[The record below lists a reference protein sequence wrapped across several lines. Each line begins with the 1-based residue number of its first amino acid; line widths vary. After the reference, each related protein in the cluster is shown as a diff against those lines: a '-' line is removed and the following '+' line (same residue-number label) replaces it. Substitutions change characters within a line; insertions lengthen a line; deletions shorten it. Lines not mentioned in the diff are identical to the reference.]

1 MRVTIVGGHGQIA
14 QLLTRLL
21 VSRGDEVVGIIRNP
35 AQSEELRDLGAEPLV
50 LDLEATTLPEAATAL
65 AGSDAVVFAA
75 GAGPGSGIERK
86 YTVDQGAADL
96 SAAAAQAAGVSRFL
110 QISSMGTD
118 QPPQDDD
125 VFSHY
130 LRAKAAAEQF
140 LRDTDLDYLIVRPG
154 RLTDEAATGHVAL
167 AHQVPR
173 SSVPRADVAAVLVA
187 LLEQPTLR
195 RETLELVSG
204 DDPIAAAVAHLSQ
217 A

>member
-118 QPPQDDD
+118 QPPQGDD

-167 AHQVPR
+167 AQQVTR

-204 DDPIAAAVAHLSQ
+204 DDPIAAAVAHLSEH
-217 A
+217 

>member
-35 AQSEELRDLGAEPLV
+35 AQSEELRDLGAEPLIR
-50 LDLEATTLPEAATAL
+50 DLEATTLPEAATAL

-167 AHQVPR
+167 AQQVTR

-204 DDPIAAAVAHLSQ
+204 DDPIAAAVAHLSEH
-217 A
+217 

>member
-110 QISSMGTD
+110 QVSSMGTD
-118 QPPQDDD
+118 QPPQDED

-154 RLTDEAATGHVAL
+154 RLTDEPATGHVAL
-167 AHQVPR
+167 AQQVPR
-173 SSVPRADVAAVLVA
+173 SSVPRADVAAVLVT
-187 LLEQPTLR
+187 LLEQPMLR

>member
-154 RLTDEAATGHVAL
+154 RLTDEPATGHVAL

-204 DDPIAAAVAHLSQ
+204 DDPIAAAVAHLSEH
-217 A
+217 

>member
-35 AQSEELRDLGAEPLV
+35 AQSEELRDLGAEPLIR
-50 LDLEATTLPEAATAL
+50 DLEATTLPEAATAL

-118 QPPQDDD
+118 QPPQGDD

-167 AHQVPR
+167 AQQVTR

-187 LLEQPTLR
+187 LLDQPTLR
-195 RETLELVSG
+195 RRTLELVSG